1 MLLEA
6 GLNEDLPEP
15 LDVVNRLNLAEVGEI
30 DRIATLGSHIGAAPE
45 RSSLLCAGLL
55 RITYGH
61 PGGLIANLEPEGSSG
76 ILPNYKLQ
84 SGSPS

>member
-30 DRIATLGSHIGAAPE
+30 DRIATLGSHIGAAP
-45 RSSLLCAGLL
+45 
-55 RITYGH
+55 
-61 PGGLIANLEPEGSSG
+61 
-76 ILPNYKLQ
+76 
-84 SGSPS
+84 